1 MHTGAPPDDLD
12 SLLSPDPDSAPIADL
27 PSVEASVTAGAP
39 ADPVDLSWDADP
51 AGEPPGATF
60 DDLCFD
66 ELETTGTHDHAPPAR
81 IEPGPAEQPSAAA
94 AEAPAQDGQ
103 PAAPILPRALR
114 ELVELLA
121 AELAG
126 IQATLGDTLVVA
138 GTEHMDASIRMDA
151 LQRCANELERFGL
164 ATDAGGFKGLALVS
178 RHLHANLLA
187 LAAREQLV
195 TPPLAQRLEDCL
207 RSVQGY
213 LSAPS
218 APATVGLLVSC
229 VADPAWMVRFDAAGS
244 EALRADLASI
254 VTLQIED
261 AGSERASVATPED
274 VSLEIPGDVNPDLL
288 EALLQEMPGHTEA
301 LNAAVQ
307 RLAAGGS
314 LEDVNLAQRLAH
326 TLKGAGNTVGV
337 RGIATLT
344 HHLEDILRALAR
356 ARTLPTKPLAASL
369 MLAAD
374 CLEGMSETLLGE
386 GTPPGDMQDVLQDV
400 LDWANRIDRDG
411 LPREDAAP
419 APRGSVSS
427 PHAGLEATHLRTA
440 AGQPVTG
447 KGDGPG
453 AGEGQRTQA
462 AMIRLP
468 AALVDELLRL
478 VGETIILTGQVR
490 ERVERADA
498 QTRAMQE
505 QFNLLQQL
513 GSELEQFIDVTDL
526 SGRQRQRGASVASA
540 YDALEMDQYNELH
553 TYGRRL
559 VEAARD
565 AAEMGKSMMGHLDD
579 LDNMLINQER
589 LNGETQEAVMRTRMV
604 PVKTVFPR
612 LQRSVRQ
619 TCKLTAKRA
628 ELHLTGGE
636 TLMDSDVL
644 QAMVDPLMH
653 LLRNAIDHGI
663 EEQRTRAAAG
673 KSETGSVHLEFGR
686 EGNHILI
693 RCRDDGAGL
702 DFEAIRATARE
713 AGLLDDSR
721 SVSEDELKRFVL
733 RPNFSTRSATTQT
746 SGRGIGLDAVNS
758 AVKELG
764 GAVSLDS
771 QSARGCSVE
780 LRLPVS
786 LISSHALLVRVGPYR
801 LAVANRGVSQI
812 LHPAAGELRTF
823 GAEQVFQ
830 LDGETYPVR
839 TLAALLGLG
848 PDPRAKERHARA
860 LLMVQGGSGTVAI
873 VVDDVL
879 ESRDLVVKKLGRFIA
894 KLRGLLGATILGDGS
909 VTPVLDLPELLR
921 TPAAAPELAATSRF
935 SVTSTAAARLPL
947 ALVVDDSLSARRA
960 LAQFLQDA
968 GYEVR
973 TARDGL
979 EAVEILEALD
989 PQVLLLDLEMPRMN
1003 GIELAGHVRSV
1014 PRLAAVPII
1023 MITSRSAAKHRQE
1036 AQAAGVDVYLTK
1048 PFAEDELLEH
1058 LRVARSA

>member
-1 MHTGAPPDDLD
+1 
-12 SLLSPDPDSAPIADL
+12 
-27 PSVEASVTAGAP
+27 
-39 ADPVDLSWDADP
+39 
-51 AGEPPGATF
+51 
-60 DDLCFD
+60 
-66 ELETTGTHDHAPPAR
+66 
-81 IEPGPAEQPSAAA
+81 
-94 AEAPAQDGQ
+94 
-103 PAAPILPRALR
+103 
-114 ELVELLA
+114 
-121 AELAG
+121 
-126 IQATLGDTLVVA
+126 
-138 GTEHMDASIRMDA
+138 
-151 LQRCANELERFGL
+151 
-164 ATDAGGFKGLALVS
+164 
-178 RHLHANLLA
+178 
-187 LAAREQLV
+187 
-195 TPPLAQRLEDCL
+195 
-207 RSVQGY
+207 
-213 LSAPS
+213 
-218 APATVGLLVSC
+218 
-229 VADPAWMVRFDAAGS
+229 
-244 EALRADLASI
+244 
-254 VTLQIED
+254 
-261 AGSERASVATPED
+261 
-274 VSLEIPGDVNPDLL
+274 
-288 EALLQEMPGHTEA
+288 
-301 LNAAVQ
+301 
-307 RLAAGGS
+307 
-314 LEDVNLAQRLAH
+314 
-326 TLKGAGNTVGV
+326 
-337 RGIATLT
+337 
-344 HHLEDILRALAR
+344 
-356 ARTLPTKPLAASL
+356 
-369 MLAAD
+369 
-374 CLEGMSETLLGE
+374 
-386 GTPPGDMQDVLQDV
+386 
-400 LDWANRIDRDG
+400 
-411 LPREDAAP
+411 
-419 APRGSVSS
+419 
-427 PHAGLEATHLRTA
+427 
-440 AGQPVTG
+440 
-447 KGDGPG
+447 
-453 AGEGQRTQA
+453 
-462 AMIRLP
+462 MIRLP

-513 GSELEQFIDVTDL
+513 GADLEQFIDVTDL
-526 SGRQRQRGASVASA
+526 SGRRRGPSAASA

-565 AAEMGKSMMGHLDD
+565 AAEMGKSMTGHLDD

-589 LNGETQEAVMRTRMV
+589 LNAETQEAVMRTRMV

-619 TCKLTAKRA
+619 TCRLTGKLA
-628 ELHLTGGE
+628 ELRLAGGE

-663 EEQRTRAAAG
+663 EEPHMRAAAG
-673 KSETGSVHLEFGR
+673 KSGTGSVDLEFGR
-686 EGNHILI
+686 EGNNILI

-702 DFEAIRATARE
+702 DFEAIRATARQ
-713 AGLLDDSR
+713 AGLLDEGR

-758 AVKELG
+758 AVNELG

-771 QSARGCSVE
+771 QPARGCSVE

-823 GAEQVFQ
+823 GAEQVFH

-839 TLAALLGLG
+839 TLASLLGLG
-848 PDPRAKERHARA
+848 PDPRAKERHARP
-860 LLMVQGGSGTVAI
+860 LLLVQGSGATEAI
-873 VVDDVL
+873 VVDEVL
-879 ESRDLVVKKLGRFIA
+879 ESRDLVVKNLGRYIA

-921 TPAAAPELAATSRF
+921 TPAAAAELAATGRF
-935 SVTSTAAARLPL
+935 SATRTAAPRLPV
-947 ALVVDDSLSARRA
+947 ALVVDDSLSARRS
-960 LAQFLQDA
+960 LTQFLQDA

-979 EAVEILEALD
+979 EAAEILNALD
-989 PQVLLLDLEMPRMN
+989 PEVLLVDLEMPRMN